1 MRHHALFLGLLLSA
15 MTITLSAQEWLPK
28 DAEVCYRSQYQDGV
42 LPDAAYCLK
51 LKVTEKQFKEIV
63 AKVGA
68 TPHTE
73 KRKYTDDKAWLSWGP
88 KTGRDLKPM
97 EGKKSWNPSWDLSA
111 TYVRQRKDT
120 WEFLKYEGG
129 FLYYKSLTH

>member
-1 MRHHALFLGLLLSA
+1 MKHRALYLSLMLAA
-15 MTITLSAQEWLPK
+15 MSSSVFAQAWLPK
-28 DAEVCYRSQYQDGV
+28 EAEVCYRSQYADGF

-68 TPHTE
+68 TLHTE
-73 KRKYTDDKAWLSWGP
+73 KRPYTDDKVWLSWGP
-88 KTGRDLKPM
+88 ETGPDLKPVK
-97 EGKKSWNPSWDLSA
+97 GKERWNPSRDLAA
-111 TYVRQRKDT
+111 TYVRQEKHT